1 MWPRPQNSSASGQ
14 SKVAAPASQ
23 DADALSQALHLVVLR
38 LEDPTEVH
46 IREQRGPGQRMLR
59 YELLPAGVVALVRYV
74 PLAHLPLQFPEV
86 QPRLVL
92 LGASQ

>member
-1 MWPRPQNSSASGQ
+1 MAPPPEQFHIPTVRNGGAGASE
-14 SKVAAPASQ
+14 

-38 LEDPTEVH
+38 LDDRTEVPVG
-46 IREQRGPGQRMLR
+46 EQRGPGQRMLR
-59 YELLPAGVVALVRYV
+59 YELLPAGVVALMRDV

-86 QPRLVL
+86 QPSLVL